1 MCTVASQI
9 HKKMFICRLSLNLK
23 FRAVVNAF
31 PTKTDNRECM
41 SSQLKMEREVAPLK
55 IQNDGEKTIKL
66 LTESLRMF
74 S

>member
-9 HKKMFICRLSLNLK
+9 HKKMFICRLSLNLN

-31 PTKTDNRECM
+31 LTKTDNKECM
-41 SSQLKMEREVAPLK
+41 SSQREVAPLK
-55 IQNDGEKTIKL
+55 IQNDREKTIKL
-66 LTESLRMF
+66 QTESLRMF